1 MYYPLSVGE
10 IWVDSDGCK
19 WYIYECING
28 FRYPNTYR
36 AKCID
41 GFNLGKFKT
50 YYSSGES
57 VCGCHIESTL
67 IKKVV

>member
-1 MYYPLSVGE
+1 MSNTVYYPLSVGE

-19 WYIYECING
+19 WYIYEHVN
-28 FRYPNTYR
+28 PNIYR

-41 GFNLGKFKT
+41 GFNLGKFKS

-57 VCGCHIESTL
+57 VHGFGSTL
-67 IKKVV
+67 IKKVD

>member
-1 MYYPLSVGE
+1 MNNTVYYPLSVGE

-19 WYIYECING
+19 WYTYKYINPNIYL
-28 FRYPNTYR
+28 

-41 GFNLGKFKT
+41 GFNLGKFES

-57 VCGCHIESTL
+57 VHGFGSTL
-67 IKKVV
+67 IKKVD